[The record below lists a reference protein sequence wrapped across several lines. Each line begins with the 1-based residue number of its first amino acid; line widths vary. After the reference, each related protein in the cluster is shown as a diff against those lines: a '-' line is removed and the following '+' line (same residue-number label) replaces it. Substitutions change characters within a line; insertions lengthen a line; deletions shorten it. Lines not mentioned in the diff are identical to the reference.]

1 MSAMREPVVSV
12 LVDPDWA
19 SGSLVD
25 DVRRGFDSQ
34 PRTLPPKWL
43 YDQAGSDLFD
53 EITRLPEYYPFAREH
68 AILAAHAGDIV
79 ARSGATT
86 LVELG
91 SGTSEKTR
99 ILLDAFTAAGQLT
112 RFAPV
117 DVSEATLRAAA
128 ADLARRYPEVQVEAV
143 VGDFT
148 LHLAHLPRGG
158 RRMVAFLGGTIGN
171 LYVEE
176 RAAFLGALADTL
188 EPGDSLL
195 LGTDLVKSADR
206 LIAAYN
212 DAQGVTADFVLN
224 SLRVLNRELG
234 ADFDLDGF
242 AYIPFWDAHM
252 ERMDLRLRAEMPQ
265 RVTIPGAGVTLELS
279 SGEEIRV
286 EISTKF
292 RLDGLA
298 EELAAA
304 GFGVTETWTDE
315 EGDFALTLAT
325 KEPREST
332 VPRQRQTGTSSTA
345 PTA

>member
-1 MSAMREPVVSV
+1 MSAPQSTPQEPSVSV
-12 LVDPDWA
+12 LLDPDWA

-25 DVRRGFDSQ
+25 DVRRGLAGH

-43 YDQAGSDLFD
+43 YDDAGSALFD
-53 EITRLPEYYPFAREH
+53 QITRLAEYYPFAAEH
-68 AILAAHAGDIV
+68 AILEAHAEEI
-79 ARSGATT
+79 AAASGATT

-91 SGTSEKTR
+91 SGTSDKTR
-99 ILLDAFTAAGQLT
+99 LLLDAFTRAGQLT

-117 DVSEATLRAAA
+117 DVSEATLRDAAGRIA
-128 ADLARRYPEVQVEAV
+128 QRYPGLEVEAV
-143 VGDFT
+143 VGDLT

-171 LYVEE
+171 LYLEE
-176 RAAFLGALADTL
+176 RRAFLGALADVL
-188 EPGDSLL
+188 ELGDSLL

-212 DAQGVTADFVLN
+212 DEQGVTANFVMN

-242 AYIPFWDAHM
+242 SYVPFWDPHM
-252 ERMDLRLRAEMPQ
+252 ERMDLRLRSEMPQ
-265 RVTIPGAGVTLELS
+265 RVTIPGANLVLDLA

-292 RLDGLA
+292 RVSRIAA
-298 EELAAA
+298 ELEAA
-304 GFGVTETWTDE
+304 GLSVTRVWTDDA
-315 EGDFALTLAT
+315 GDFALTLAT
-325 KEPREST
+325 KD
-332 VPRQRQTGTSSTA
+332 
-345 PTA
+345 

>member
-1 MSAMREPVVSV
+1 MTTVKEPVVSV
-12 LVDPDWA
+12 LLDPAWA
-19 SGSLVD
+19 NSSLVE
-25 DVRRGFDSQ
+25 DVRRGFASH
-34 PRTLPPKWL
+34 PRALPPKWL
-43 YDQAGSDLFD
+43 YDDVGSELFD
-53 EITRLPEYYPFAREH
+53 EITRLPEYYPFNCEH
-68 AILAAHAGDIV
+68 TILTDHAEEIAAA
-79 ARSGATT
+79 SGATT

-99 ILLDAFTAAGQLT
+99 ILLDAFAAAGTLQC
-112 RFAPV
+112 FAPV
-117 DVSEATLRAAA
+117 DVSEATLRTAAEQISV
-128 ADLARRYPEVQVEAV
+128 RYPGVQVEAV

-148 LHLAHLPRGG
+148 LHLAHLPRYPHTGGG

-171 LYVEE
+171 LYREE
-176 RAAFLGALADTL
+176 RAAFLGALADVL

-212 DAQGVTADFVLN
+212 DEAGVTEQFVLN

-242 AYIPFWDAHM
+242 SYIPFWDAHM

-265 RVTIPGAGVTLELS
+265 RVTIPGADLVLDLA

-292 RLDGLA
+292 RVSSIAA
-298 EELAAA
+298 ELETA
-304 GFGVTETWTDE
+304 GFGITRVWTDE
-315 EGDFALTLAT
+315 DGDFALTLAT
-325 KEPREST
+325 KP
-332 VPRQRQTGTSSTA
+332 
-345 PTA
+345 